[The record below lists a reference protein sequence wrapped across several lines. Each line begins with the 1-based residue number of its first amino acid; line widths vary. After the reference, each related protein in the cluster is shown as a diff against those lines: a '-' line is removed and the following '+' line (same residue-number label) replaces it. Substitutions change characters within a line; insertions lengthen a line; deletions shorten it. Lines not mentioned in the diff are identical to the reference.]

1 MENQEFTPKQ
11 ELEILLLVPNF
22 RNQLLGV
29 QYLVNRFNLQNDKYL
44 NPIYEEIAN
53 NIQSPG
59 DEWNQRFNK
68 DLIIIKN

>member
-1 MENQEFTPKQ
+1 MEKPEFTPEQ
-11 ELEILLLVPNF
+11 ELAILMLVPNF

-44 NPIYEEIAN
+44 TPIYEEISN

-59 DEWNQRFNK
+59 EEWSERFNK
-68 DLIIIKN
+68 DLTIIKN